1 MANNGNTA
9 GKDRI
14 TFLGV
19 QRKWA
24 ALALQMF
31 AQLVFIYGIFVTYDH
46 VKGGW
51 QGLQT
56 IRAIV
61 GDIAPFMA
69 AAAFIPILIFAEV
82 EIIMILYNMV
92 KEQIAARQ
100 KKRIEKARAEGRSE
114 GLAEGRSEGLA
125 EGFQGANAE
134 WIEWFKR
141 KDAAEAAGEPFN
153 EPSPAEKYEK
163 ENGR

>member
-1 MANNGNTA
+1 
-9 GKDRI
+9 
-14 TFLGV
+14 
-19 QRKWA
+19 
-24 ALALQMF
+24 MF

-46 VKGGW
+46 VEGGW

-61 GDIAPFMA
+61 GDLAPFMA
-69 AAAFIPILIFAEV
+69 AAAFIPFLIFAEV
-82 EIIMILYNMV
+82 EIIMILYNIV

-100 KKRIEKARAEGRSE
+100 KKRVERARAEGLAEGRSE
-114 GLAEGRSEGLA
+114 GLAEGRSEGRSEGLA
-125 EGFQGANAE
+125 EGFQEANTE
-134 WIEWFKR
+134 WMEWFKR

-163 ENGR
+163 KNRS

>member
-1 MANNGNTA
+1 
-9 GKDRI
+9 
-14 TFLGV
+14 
-19 QRKWA
+19 
-24 ALALQMF
+24 
-31 AQLVFIYGIFVTYDH
+31 
-46 VKGGW
+46 
-51 QGLQT
+51 
-56 IRAIV
+56 
-61 GDIAPFMA
+61 
-69 AAAFIPILIFAEV
+69 
-82 EIIMILYNMV
+82 MILYNIV